1 MYSDDSNNK
10 TTRKREY
17 WRWTKNT
24 LRFPVRNKN
33 QHLVHFLLVTQIAMM
48 QMLLHDL
55 LNFLVAHKRSLDKG
69 QSEKHAH
76 AAVAF
81 S

>member
-1 MYSDDSNNK
+1 
-10 TTRKREY
+10 
-17 WRWTKNT
+17 
-24 LRFPVRNKN
+24 
-33 QHLVHFLLVTQIAMM
+33 MM